1 MNYNYSDELKVIWL
15 TPMRTATRACG
26 FIQRTLNFDVSAGHG
41 MVIPP
46 EKKDYFLMFNIRNP
60 YSRLASIFTL
70 WKIHKKNYDIKFENW
85 VKMATDN
92 NHLGKNFYTILLHD
106 LIKNLIKPPDVYIR
120 FESLESDLN
129 NLWFIKNGS
138 NEVKEN
144 MDIHIKINRFNDS
157 PPYQGLYNQE
167 LADLVYFRLENEF
180 KIFNYSKD
188 SWKDG
193 TS

>member
-1 MNYNYSDELKVIWL
+1 
-15 TPMRTATRACG
+15 
-26 FIQRTLNFDVSAGHG
+26 
-41 MVIPP
+41 
-46 EKKDYFLMFNIRNP
+46 
-60 YSRLASIFTL
+60 
-70 WKIHKKNYDIKFENW
+70 
-85 VKMATDN
+85 MATDN